1 MLITLAEYKDIF
13 RNVYRFWFRDCVVR
27 ERRAFVFI
35 IEPEFTDEQVEEE
48 ERLESNPSLRPKGVV
63 TFVRHFEPG
72 HQWSVGY
79 FRSWETIVL
88 GSAVKPLNQS
98 VSVERTAV
106 FPSMDHRVYVTGSG
120 PAYQDESLASM
131 SDKTAK
137 AGIAVTRGAVTRL
150 KQLDGWLYG
159 CGGGRTLFKRLD
171 KGTWE
176 SFSQD
181 IPRVPDEQHVG
192 SSEEGFED
200 FDGWS
205 ESDIYA
211 VGGYG
216 DVWHFDGK
224 GWRQIPFP
232 TDEPLKSV
240 CCGGDGQVYI
250 SGYEGVTFVGRGD
263 RWKKIFDGGIS
274 LGFRD
279 MVWYEDRVWCTSDYG
294 LWTIHEERVC
304 VADVP
309 PTVAACAGH
318 LSVGDGVLLL
328 AGYSG
333 AAFREHGAWQQIVSF
348 HTMET
353 LLDAE
358 AHEGG

>member
-1 MLITLAEYKDIF
+1 MLIALEEYKRLF
-13 RNVYRFWFRDCVVR
+13 RRAFFRDCAVR
-27 ERRAFVFI
+27 SRNVFMFI
-35 IEPEFTDEQVEEE
+35 RETSLTDAELAEEE
-48 ERLESNPSLRPKGVV
+48 EGGYNPDLRPKGIITYIRGVAE
-63 TFVRHFEPG
+63 FQPG
-72 HQWSVGY
+72 NQWFISPQYG
-79 FRSWETIVL
+79 WETIVL

-181 IPRVPDEQHVG
+181 IPRVPDERHVG

-232 TDEPLKSV
+232 TNEPLKSV

>member
-1 MLITLAEYKDIF
+1 
-13 RNVYRFWFRDCVVR
+13 
-27 ERRAFVFI
+27 
-35 IEPEFTDEQVEEE
+35 
-48 ERLESNPSLRPKGVV
+48 
-63 TFVRHFEPG
+63 
-72 HQWSVGY
+72 
-79 FRSWETIVL
+79 
-88 GSAVKPLNQS
+88 
-98 VSVERTAV
+98 
-106 FPSMDHRVYVTGSG
+106 MDNRVYVTGSG
-120 PAYQDESLASM
+120 SAYEDRPLLTFSREKGAQTQGAIL
-131 SDKTAK
+131 
-137 AGIAVTRGAVTRL
+137 RGSINRL

-176 SFSQD
+176 SLSQD
-181 IPRVPDEQHVG
+181 IPRVLKERPVG

-200 FDGWS
+200 FDGRS

-232 TDEPLKSV
+232 ANEPLQSV

-294 LWTIHEERVC
+294 LWTIHEERVG

-333 AAFREHGAWQQIVSF
+333 AAFREHGAWQQIISF

-353 LLDAE
+353 LLDVQE
-358 AHEGG
+358 SEGG